1 VFAALAVY
9 SGSSLQFGTLVSGTT
24 HGTTDPVQWSI
35 TDQSDPGT
43 IRDWF
48 IVLGQESGN
57 PRIRFFS
64 SDIAVMSGLSNPN
77 NFELR
82 SSLSTAQLAMYNCR
96 VNYAL
101 FSALGSSIA
110 DMFSVTVTDANI
122 GIRAKGTLSSCVVY
136 GATLGAAGCDQGDTM
151 TMRGVYAR
159 GCANI
164 WRGQDFTG
172 TFNFI
177 DADSDTWG
185 IRWDGSPS
193 STAPINRQWSHNFT
207 VKDSSSAAITGAQ
220 LALYNASAVQ
230 SFNGATD
237 STGTLSEQIVTEG
250 YFKNATNQTINSY
263 NPFTFRVRKYGY
275 GFVKQTRLVAN
286 KVVEGVTLSSNPYAT
301 TAAATVAAY
310 TGIAVSW
317 AGSTITVTSAHTAK
331 QLYEFTQ
338 YQAALSTS
346 MQYDE
351 SLTTTDGS
359 TFILGTGWVLIG
371 ASFLSTGTVS
381 GGSVRYS
388 TAGTYTDRL
397 SNTTIDVTGTGT
409 FDFRTATLGG
419 TIHIGSSN
427 SSTCTV
433 QISPSVTYVNDA
445 PSFVTVSA
453 TAAVTGT
460 VTGILAGSRVQVY
473 NLTDAVEVYNGVP
486 GTSLTTN
493 YTYTAD
499 KSIRIRVMLPGYQW
513 ISTTATLGSSG
524 YGVNITQ
531 VADPVY
537 VSNGVDG
544 STLTEFSISGTT
556 IEIYISQ
563 ASGSD
568 TVPKAYNWW
577 CYVMSTATGIANQD
591 FQSFTATD
599 TAHYTFANGQKFKNS
614 TTTALLLTGAVVKD
628 TSGSVTN
635 CVDTTGGNIY
645 ILPQNVETYALS
657 TGSGLST
664 LEHNQLF
671 SIPTAAAPAASA
683 VASAVW
689 EEPTA
694 SHTTGGTFGGDDL
707 TLPTFIALK

>member
-1 VFAALAVY
+1 
-9 SGSSLQFGTLVSGTT
+9 
-24 HGTTDPVQWSI
+24 
-35 TDQSDPGT
+35 
-43 IRDWF
+43 
-48 IVLGQESGN
+48 
-57 PRIRFFS
+57 
-64 SDIAVMSGLSNPN
+64 
-77 NFELR
+77 
-82 SSLSTAQLAMYNCR
+82 
-96 VNYAL
+96 
-101 FSALGSSIA
+101 
-110 DMFSVTVTDANI
+110 
-122 GIRAKGTLSSCVVY
+122 
-136 GATLGAAGCDQGDTM
+136 
-151 TMRGVYAR
+151 
-159 GCANI
+159 
-164 WRGQDFTG
+164 
-172 TFNFI
+172 
-177 DADSDTWG
+177 
-185 IRWDGSPS
+185 
-193 STAPINRQWSHNFT
+193 
-207 VKDSSSAAITGAQ
+207 
-220 LALYNASAVQ
+220 
-230 SFNGATD
+230 
-237 STGTLSEQIVTEG
+237 
-250 YFKNATNQTINSY
+250 
-263 NPFTFRVRKYGY
+263 
-275 GFVKQTRLVAN
+275 
-286 KVVEGVTLSSNPYAT
+286 
-301 TAAATVAAY
+301 
-310 TGIAVSW
+310 
-317 AGSTITVTSAHTAK
+317 
-331 QLYEFTQ
+331 
-338 YQAALSTS
+338 